1 MRNSGACATFDTQPT
16 SNHAIFTYSVLE
28 GHWSNNLDFSDGV
41 NLYFHE
47 NATNLV
53 LRKSTFSITPA
64 NLALPSDIL
73 SSLSSFVVDGKS
85 PRITTIQYAD
95 DQDETVGLGDTLNLD
110 IYFSSPVIILK
121 GAPILAMTAGSSYSE
136 ASYDS
141 GNQTAILQFKYTVAA
156 GDHSSSGLRIKMLCV
171 ESGCLEGSSR
181 EGTILQDSA
190 NPSANADL
198 RLPLPQFGS
207 GEDDKSFGI
216 CLNTNDFSLFL
227 SFLIVQ
233 LFRIL
238 SWIHRL

>member
-1 MRNSGACATFDTQPT
+1 VRNSGACATFDTQPT
-16 SNHAIFTYSVLE
+16 SNHAVFTYSVLE

-110 IYFSSPVIILK
+110 IYFSSPVIIPT
-121 GAPILAMTAGSSYSE
+121 GIL
-136 ASYDS
+136 
-141 GNQTAILQFKYTVAA
+141 F
-156 GDHSSSGLRIKMLCV
+156 
-171 ESGCLEGSSR
+171 
-181 EGTILQDSA
+181 
-190 NPSANADL
+190 
-198 RLPLPQFGS
+198 
-207 GEDDKSFGI
+207 
-216 CLNTNDFSLFL
+216 
-227 SFLIVQ
+227 
-233 LFRIL
+233 
-238 SWIHRL
+238 